1 MTRAAFV
8 RIRRL
13 AVAVRGRSLSN
24 WRRARRS
31 GWPAAR
37 FGAPMTNCAYAAS
50 AYVLRE
56 RTPRRRKKLSAHET
70 KR

>member
-37 FGAPMTNCAYAAS
+37 FGAPMT
-50 AYVLRE
+50 
-56 RTPRRRKKLSAHET
+56 
-70 KR
+70 